1 MLDEKEE
8 KIEDMKKG
16 LHFEYTPGEDTGE
29 FSARVVQG
37 PCRHIHGRSYYRD
50 IGSSETTLSANALRS
65 ALQSIPE
72 GGSSDDE
79 EVRET
84 EKRGRGM
91 SIDCRQH
98 QRDTRE
104 S

>member
-79 EVRET
+79 EVREK
-84 EKRGRGM
+84 EERG
-91 SIDCRQH
+91 
-98 QRDTRE
+98 E
-104 S
+104 E